1 MIKSF
6 KHKGLE
12 LFFQTGKKTGIQA
25 VHANKLSR
33 QLARLNEAESW
44 EDVNLPGWRLHVL
57 SGRLVNHY
65 SIIVNGNWRITCK
78 FEEKDIV
85 LVDYQDYH

>member
-6 KHKGLE
+6 KHQGLE

-25 VHANKLSR
+25 VHASKLSR
-33 QLARLNEAESW
+33 QLARLNEAQGW
-44 EDVNLPGWRLHVL
+44 EDVNLPGWRLHML
-57 SGRLVNHY
+57 SGKLANHY
-65 SIIVNGNWRITCK
+65 SIVVSGNWRITFK
-78 FEEKDIV
+78 FEEKDVV

>member
-25 VHANKLSR
+25 AHANKLSR
-33 QLARLNEAESW
+33 QLARLNEAQSW
-44 EDVNLPGWRLHVL
+44 EDVNLPGWRLHML
-57 SGRLVNHY
+57 SGRLANHY
-65 SIIVNGNWRITCK
+65 SIVVNGNWQITFK
-78 FEEKDIV
+78 FEEKDVV

>member
-25 VHANKLSR
+25 AHANKLSR

-44 EDVNLPGWRLHVL
+44 EDVNLPGWRLHIL
-57 SGRLVNHY
+57 S
-65 SIIVNGNWRITCK
+65 
-78 FEEKDIV
+78 
-85 LVDYQDYH
+85 